1 MSTEHELL
9 IEKYFENNLTEAE
22 KAQFEVLLNSNIEFK
37 DAVKF
42 EKNLKSAIHK
52 KERNELKKQL
62 KSFEKKQET
71 KVVTMPR
78 LLWIAAASIVV
89 VGASLWFFT
98 FKTPSNEDLF
108 TQNFQVYPN
117 VIAPSV
123 RGTSTTEGDKKLAFE
138 FYEQEKYKEAVG
150 VFEKIAKETN
160 EEYPAF
166 YVGQCYMALGDYQKA
181 ISSFSGAVLT
191 DEKFPFDTQRKWYLA
206 LAYLKIGDK
215 ENAKLILELLTNY
228 ENVQTQKATELLEN
242 LSN

>member
-9 IEKYFENNLTEAE
+9 IEKYFENNLTESE
-22 KAQFEVLLNSNIEFK
+22 KAQFEVLINSNATFK
-37 DAVKF
+37 DAVEF
-42 EKNLKSAIHK
+42 EKNLKNAIHH
-52 KERNELKKQL
+52 KERNELKNQL
-62 KSFEKKQET
+62 KSIEKKQET
-71 KVVTMPR
+71 KVVAMPR
-78 LLWIAAASIVV
+78 WIWLAAASVII
-89 VGASLWFFT
+89 VGAALWLFI
-98 FKTPSNEDLF
+98 FKTPTNEDLF
-108 TQNFQVYPN
+108 AQNFQVYPN

-123 RGTSTTEGDKKLAFE
+123 RGTSTTDGDKKLAFE
-138 FYEQEKYKEAVG
+138 LYEQEKYKEAIEI
-150 VFEKIAKETN
+150 FEKTAKETK

-228 ENVQTQKATELLEN
+228 ENVQTQKATELLEK
-242 LSN
+242 LDK